1 MKQIARASVAS
12 NAHTHG
18 AWLNLARVLWVATA
32 LTAVGIFIAGI
43 IARFRAFDTL
53 APSSLPRGWT
63 FEDLHAVL
71 AQLGLSLD
79 FLIAYNLV
87 AAYVVWL
94 SFLTTAAIIF
104 WHKSNDWMALFVAF
118 MLLTWPVSEADF
130 GLLLAT
136 TPLWQTPI
144 VVISTMGTLMLQPF
158 FLLFPNGRLVPRWTA
173 IILFVWALLVLSET
187 FFPGSLLDRTIWP
200 SGLALLVQVSLIVAS
215 ILAQIYRYVRV
226 SGPLEQQQTKW
237 VVFGFIGL
245 ALVFLVYRI
254 TGQIFPQSTRPGVP
268 GLIYLLATPLLAM
281 SFLVIPISIGIAIL
295 RYHLWDID
303 ILIRR
308 TLIYGILSSALILIY
323 FGSVLL
329 LEQFLRTFTDQ
340 NSQLAIVASTLAIA
354 ALFHPLRHRV
364 QDVIDQRFYRRKYDA
379 EQTLAVF
386 SAVVREEVELDP
398 LIDRLIAV
406 IEETMKPLQITLW
419 LENPNRRL
427 PGAED
432 RSASS

>member
-1 MKQIARASVAS
+1 
-12 NAHTHG
+12 
-18 AWLNLARVLWVATA
+18 
-32 LTAVGIFIAGI
+32 
-43 IARFRAFDTL
+43 
-53 APSSLPRGWT
+53 
-63 FEDLHAVL
+63 
-71 AQLGLSLD
+71 
-79 FLIAYNLV
+79 
-87 AAYVVWL
+87 
-94 SFLTTAAIIF
+94 
-104 WHKSNDWMALFVAF
+104 
-118 MLLTWPVSEADF
+118 
-130 GLLLAT
+130 
-136 TPLWQTPI
+136 
-144 VVISTMGTLMLQPF
+144 
-158 FLLFPNGRLVPRWTA
+158 
-173 IILFVWALLVLSET
+173 
-187 FFPGSLLDRTIWP
+187 
-200 SGLALLVQVSLIVAS
+200 VQVSLIVAS

-281 SFLVIPISIGIAIL
+281 SFLVMPISIGIAIL